1 MELLAILVLLAVTGA
16 LILWP
21 LLRRPEAVLE
31 GAPPPPSDAG
41 RAKAAA
47 LSAIRELEFDY
58 QTGKISPEDYAQ
70 LRARYEARAVDAIT
84 RPESS
89 PTLPDVDEQMEAAIR
104 AARTT
109 RTCVTC
115 GQTLP
120 KAARFCPAC
129 GAPVKSNS

>member
-1 MELLAILVLLAVTGA
+1 MELLAMLALLAVIGA

-21 LLRRPEAVLE
+21 LLRRPDTVADRV
-31 GAPPPPSDAG
+31 PPPPTDVG
-41 RAKAAA
+41 KAKSAA

-70 LRARYEARAVDAIT
+70 LRARYEAKAVDAMT

-89 PTLPDVDEQMEAAIR
+89 PTLPDVDEQIEAAIR
-104 AARTT
+104 AARAT
-109 RTCVTC
+109 RTCSTC

-120 KAARFCPAC
+120 QSARFCPAC
-129 GAPVKSNS
+129 GAPVKSD